1 LTIVL
6 IVFTIGCF
14 AQKQRNNVVG
24 IEFKFLNAIVA
35 QGDNINYG
43 LRGIRKKTPTF
54 DFYIHPK
61 FDFHLYATAFT
72 FSGASGNAYEESF
85 DQLFADLGAGL
96 SIFRSKK
103 RFIIGMNYLTTAELD
118 NSIDLLGLEERSTYS
133 GLFFKYKWDFFQ
145 RTSIG
150 FTTTYNFYDITKR
163 EDINYF
169 TFDIDFSI
177 RPFYKDLN

>member
-1 LTIVL
+1 MTIVL

-35 QGDNINYG
+35 EGNNVNYG

-61 FDFHLYATAFT
+61 CDLHLYATAFT
-72 FSGASGNAYEESF
+72 FSGTSVNAYEESF
-85 DQLFADLGAGL
+85 EQVFADLGAGL
-96 SIFRSKK
+96 SIFRNRK
-103 RFIIGMNYLTTAELD
+103 RFIVGMNYLTTAEVD

-163 EDINYF
+163 EDIRYF